1 LKRFF
6 QKSEFGRNVVTLMT
20 GTAIAQAIPIAVSPI
35 LTRLYSPSDFGVFAV
50 YMAVTAVLS
59 VIATGRYEQVVMLPQ
74 KDEDAAN
81 VVVLSLIVS
90 TLFSLILLLIV
101 VIWNS
106 PITAL
111 LGNSE
116 ISGWLYLI
124 PFSVLSMG
132 AYNTFTYWLNR
143 KKCFRAMSAN
153 RIMQG
158 SVTASGQVFGGFWKT
173 GPIGLIV
180 SYVVGWIPAIYF
192 AARSYNYKD
201 YPISVSSVIAHA
213 KLYKNYPVF
222 SAPGALLDCA
232 SVQAPVFFLT
242 KGYET
247 ATVGFFSLAMRVLA
261 APASII
267 STSIGQVFF
276 QKISALI
283 HTDREKIP
291 AEVLNTAKKLTV
303 IAALIFL
310 PFIIFGGDIFGFIF
324 GEKWRIAGDYLI
336 ILAPALFVR
345 FIGSPLSNIFLAT
358 GNVRL
363 CTLWQMLYFI
373 SSIIVMCI
381 LIGSSIKLFL
391 IGFVINEIVLHAVY
405 FYLIII
411 ASKRVIIR

>member
-1 LKRFF
+1 
-6 QKSEFGRNVVTLMT
+6 VITLMT

-90 TLFSLILLLIV
+90 TFFSMILLVIV
-101 VIWNS
+101 AIWNS
-106 PITAL
+106 SITAL
-111 LGNSE
+111 LGNPE

-153 RIMQG
+153 RVMQG
-158 SVTASGQVFGGFWKT
+158 SVTASGQVFSGYWKT
-173 GPIGLIV
+173 GPAGLIV
-180 SYVVGWIPAIYF
+180 SFVVGWIPAIYF
-192 AARSYNYKD
+192 AARSYDYKA
-201 YPISVSSVIAHA
+201 YPLRLSSIIAQA
-213 KLYKNYPVF
+213 KLYKNYPGF

-232 SVQAPVFFLT
+232 SVQAPVFFLAR
-242 KGYET
+242 GYEA
-247 ATVGFFSLAMRVLA
+247 ATVGFFSLAIRVLS

-283 HTDREKIP
+283 HNDREKIP
-291 AEVLNTAKKLTV
+291 SEVFNTAKKLTV
-303 IAALIFL
+303 VAAVIFI
-310 PFIIFGGDIFGFIF
+310 PFMIFGDDIFGFVF
-324 GEKWRIAGDYLI
+324 GEKWRIAGEYLL

-345 FIGSPLSNIFLAT
+345 FVVSPLSTLLLAT

-363 CTLWQMLYFI
+363 CTLWQTLYFV
-373 SSIIVMCI
+373 SSIVVLSI
-381 LIGSSIKLFL
+381 LIRHSITEFL
-391 IGFVINEIVLHAVY
+391 VGFVINEIVMYALY

-411 ASKRVIIR
+411 ASKRAITR